1 MVISGAAG
9 NIGYRRRIDSMFS
22 WITRWLDGPYE
33 YVTLEDGSR
42 VMVNEGDL
50 RLTWWRNDPTHRE
63 WQAKL
68 RAGPK

>member
-1 MVISGAAG
+1 
-9 NIGYRRRIDSMFS
+9 MFS